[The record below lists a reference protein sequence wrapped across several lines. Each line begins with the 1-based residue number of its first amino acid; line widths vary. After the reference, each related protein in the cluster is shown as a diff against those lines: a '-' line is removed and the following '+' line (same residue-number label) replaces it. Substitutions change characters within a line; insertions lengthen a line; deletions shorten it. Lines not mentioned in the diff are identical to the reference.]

1 MILEI
6 NNTVAWDDA
15 TKKYIVLPRGYAGQD
30 WEDENPPDTPIQEW
44 ACEGDRVMVS
54 LTFTWTS
61 GEIKTEVHPAIVI
74 DGDIY
79 IRRYFRPEKF
89 YDDGFQVKIL

>member
-1 MILEI
+1 MLLKV
-6 NNTVAWDDA
+6 NDAVAWDDA
-15 TKKYIVLPRGYAGQD
+15 TKKYITLPRGYMGQD
-30 WEDENPPDTPIQEW
+30 WEDMNPPDTPIQEW

-61 GEIKTEVHPAIVI
+61 GKKKIEVHPAIVVGGEI
-74 DGDIY
+74 F

-89 YDDGFQVKIL
+89 YADGSVKIL